1 MSLMQKGYSI
11 SISSFSSSLIEA
23 IWTLVLHACLPLYI
37 ILLKKETAVF
47 SRSGIPDIASVET
60 NRGKEQIIID
70 RKFKYN
76 FSKLKKDNTKIY
88 RCTEYK
94 TLNKCKSFIILN
106 DNKEVL
112 NYDSSHNHPDE
123 IKKSLIPSDIKS
135 KRIFDKISQKIGYIC
150 PEYKTIKSQ
159 ITRYKNKQL
168 FPNVKTFDEVPNVSE
183 YYKTIR
189 GEYFMIFKNSNIIIF
204 QSPFQAKLFME
215 NKHIFADG
223 TFLIA
228 PTNSYQVFI
237 TRTYVTELNCF
248 YTTSI
253 LLMTKKNKLCYKEVK
268 DHNILNTY
276 YKAISNLCFI
286 NIEYIPDIFNKIKN
300 KCMRYKSTCSQF
312 LNFLDYFEKTFLNI
326 YNIKYWN
333 YYNNI
338 DHITNNASESYNRIW
353 RKKRRISE
361 RVDDIN
367 ILVEYYKNMEAE
379 LKNIGCSKNDIIEN
393 WFNFIGIL
401 CIPNVPTYIS
411 NDHEHQNGT
420 INSSLV
426 GVIIGDW
433 KFYNHQGLCFNSKR
447 SIRVGLMDITCGLM
461 ISQDRNLVR
470 LFVTCIVLTDWTN
483 MANKNTSINKNKIK

>member
-1 MSLMQKGYSI
+1 MEGNLKIDI
-11 SISSFSSSLIEA
+11 S
-23 IWTLVLHACLPLYI
+23 
-37 ILLKKETAVF
+37 
-47 SRSGIPDIASVET
+47 ET

-106 DNKEVL
+106 DNKKVL
-112 NYDSSHNHPDE
+112 NYDSSHNHPGNEINASKSLIKHKIKDE

-135 KRIFDKISQKIGYIC
+135 KRIFDKISQEIGYIC
-150 PEYKTIKSQ
+150 PEYKTIKTQ

-168 FPNVKTFDEVPNVSE
+168 FPYVKTFDEVPN
-183 YYKTIR
+183 
-189 GEYFMIFKNSNIIIF
+189 
-204 QSPFQAKLFME
+204 

-253 LLMTKKNKLCYKEVK
+253 LLMTKKNKLCYKEVE

-300 KCMRYKSTCSQF
+300 TCERYESTCSQF

-338 DHITNNASESYNRIW
+338 DHITNNASESYNSYLKNLFVKKPSFYKLIYTIQFEESISYYDYQMRIKGIW
-353 RKKRRISE
+353 RKKSRISE
-361 RVDDIN
+361 RVDEIN

-379 LKNIGCSKNDIIEN
+379 LKNIGCIEYEYKVQ
-393 WFNFIGIL
+393 I
-401 CIPNVPTYIS
+401 
-411 NDHEHQNGT
+411 E
-420 INSSLV
+420 
-426 GVIIGDW
+426 
-433 KFYNHQGLCFNSKR
+433 
-447 SIRVGLMDITCGLM
+447 
-461 ISQDRNLVR
+461 
-470 LFVTCIVLTDWTN
+470 
-483 MANKNTSINKNKIK
+483 

>member
-1 MSLMQKGYSI
+1 MEGNLKIDI
-11 SISSFSSSLIEA
+11 S
-23 IWTLVLHACLPLYI
+23 
-37 ILLKKETAVF
+37 
-47 SRSGIPDIASVET
+47 ET

-135 KRIFDKISQKIGYIC
+135 KRIFDKISQEIGYIC

-253 LLMTKKNKLCYKEVK
+253 IIKYNTNINFSEKIFHFDFEKGISNAVENIFLNINIKYCFWHYKRLLMTKKNKLCYKEVK

-300 KCMRYKSTCSQF
+300 TCMRYKSTCSQF

-338 DHITNNASESYNRIW
+338 DYITNNASESYNSYLKNLFVKKPSFYKLIYTIQFEESKSYYDYYMRIKGIW
-353 RKKRRISE
+353 RKKSRISE

-367 ILVEYYKNMEAE
+367 ILVEYYKNMEAK
-379 LKNIGCSKNDIIEN
+379 LKNIGCN
-393 WFNFIGIL
+393 
-401 CIPNVPTYIS
+401 
-411 NDHEHQNGT
+411 
-420 INSSLV
+420 
-426 GVIIGDW
+426 
-433 KFYNHQGLCFNSKR
+433 
-447 SIRVGLMDITCGLM
+447 
-461 ISQDRNLVR
+461 
-470 LFVTCIVLTDWTN
+470 
-483 MANKNTSINKNKIK
+483 

>member
-1 MSLMQKGYSI
+1 MEGNLKIDI
-11 SISSFSSSLIEA
+11 S
-23 IWTLVLHACLPLYI
+23 
-37 ILLKKETAVF
+37 
-47 SRSGIPDIASVET
+47 ET

-112 NYDSSHNHPDE
+112 NYDSSHNHPGNEINASKSLIKHKIKDE
-123 IKKSLIPSDIKS
+123 IKKI
-135 KRIFDKISQKIGYIC
+135 
-150 PEYKTIKSQ
+150 
-159 ITRYKNKQL
+159 
-168 FPNVKTFDEVPNVSE
+168 PNVSE

-248 YTTSI
+248 YTTSMSI
-253 LLMTKKNKLCYKEVK
+253 LKNKEQTTYEILFNEIKKNIIKYNANINFSEKIFHCDFEKGISNAVENIFPNINIKYCFWHYKRLLMTKKNKLCYKEVK

-300 KCMRYKSTCSQF
+300 TCMRYKSTCSQF

-338 DHITNNASESYNRIW
+338 DHITNNASESYNSYLKNLFVKKPSFYKLIYTIQFEESKSYYDYHMRIKGIW
-353 RKKRRISE
+353 RKKSRISE

-393 WFNFIGIL
+393 WFNCLIRLNNEI
-401 CIPNVPTYIS
+401 
-411 NDHEHQNGT
+411 
-420 INSSLV
+420 IN
-426 GVIIGDW
+426 
-433 KFYNHQGLCFNSKR
+433 FNK
-447 SIRVGLMDITCGLM
+447 T
-461 ISQDRNLVR
+461 
-470 LFVTCIVLTDWTN
+470 
-483 MANKNTSINKNKIK
+483 K

>member
-1 MSLMQKGYSI
+1 MEGNLKIDI
-11 SISSFSSSLIEA
+11 S
-23 IWTLVLHACLPLYI
+23 
-37 ILLKKETAVF
+37 
-47 SRSGIPDIASVET
+47 ET

-135 KRIFDKISQKIGYIC
+135 KHIFDKISQEIVYIY
-150 PEYKTIKSQ
+150 PEYKTIKTQ

-168 FPNVKTFDEVPNVSE
+168 FPNIKTFDEAPNESE

-189 GEYFMIFKNSNIIIF
+189 
-204 QSPFQAKLFME
+204 AKLFME

-248 YTTSI
+248 YTTSMSI
-253 LLMTKKNKLCYKEVK
+253 LKNKEQTTYEILFNEIKKNIIKYNSNINFSEKIFHCNFEKGISNAVENIFPNINIKYCIWHYKRLLMTKINKLS
-268 DHNILNTY
+268 
-276 YKAISNLCFI
+276 ISNLCFI

-300 KCMRYKSTCSQF
+300 TCKRYESTCSQF

-338 DHITNNASESYNRIW
+338 DHITNNASESYNSYLKNLFVKKPSFYKLIYTIQFEESISYYDYQMRIKGIW
-353 RKKRRISE
+353 RKKGRISE
-361 RVDDIN
+361 RVDKIN

-393 WFNFIGIL
+393 WFNCLIRLNNEI
-401 CIPNVPTYIS
+401 
-411 NDHEHQNGT
+411 
-420 INSSLV
+420 IN
-426 GVIIGDW
+426 
-433 KFYNHQGLCFNSKR
+433 FNKSK
-447 SIRVGLMDITCGLM
+447 
-461 ISQDRNLVR
+461 
-470 LFVTCIVLTDWTN
+470 
-483 MANKNTSINKNKIK
+483 

>member
-1 MSLMQKGYSI
+1 MEGNLKIDI
-11 SISSFSSSLIEA
+11 S
-23 IWTLVLHACLPLYI
+23 
-37 ILLKKETAVF
+37 
-47 SRSGIPDIASVET
+47 ET
-60 NRGKEQIIID
+60 NQGKEQIIID

-76 FSKLKKDNTKIY
+76 FSKLKKDKTKIY

-94 TLNKCKSFIILN
+94 TLNKCMSFIILN

-112 NYDSSHNHPDE
+112 NYESSHNHPGNEINASKSLIKHKIKDE

-150 PEYKTIKSQ
+150 PEYKTIKTQ

-168 FPNVKTFDEVPNVSE
+168 FPNVKTFDEVPNETE

-215 NKHIFADG
+215 NKYIFADG

-237 TRTYVTELNCF
+237 TRTYVTELN
-248 YTTSI
+248 
-253 LLMTKKNKLCYKEVK
+253 LK
-268 DHNILNTY
+268 DHKILNTY

-300 KCMRYKSTCSQF
+300 TCKRYESTCSQF

-326 YNIKYWN
+326 HNIKYWN

-338 DHITNNASESYNRIW
+338 DHITNNASESYNSYLKNLFVKKPSFYKLIYTIQFEESKSYYDYQMRIKGIW
-353 RKKRRISE
+353 RKKNRISE
-361 RVDDIN
+361 RVDDIK

-379 LKNIGCSKNDIIEN
+379 LKNVECSKNDIIEN
-393 WFNFIGIL
+393 WFNCLIRL
-401 CIPNVPTYIS
+401 
-411 NDHEHQNGT
+411 NDEI
-420 INSSLV
+420 IN
-426 GVIIGDW
+426 
-433 KFYNHQGLCFNSKR
+433 FNK
-447 SIRVGLMDITCGLM
+447 T
-461 ISQDRNLVR
+461 
-470 LFVTCIVLTDWTN
+470 
-483 MANKNTSINKNKIK
+483 K

>member
-1 MSLMQKGYSI
+1 MEGNLKIDI
-11 SISSFSSSLIEA
+11 S
-23 IWTLVLHACLPLYI
+23 
-37 ILLKKETAVF
+37 
-47 SRSGIPDIASVET
+47 ET

-76 FSKLKKDNTKIY
+76 FSKLKIDNTKIY

-112 NYDSSHNHPDE
+112 NYESSHNHHGNEINASKSLIKHKIKDE

-135 KRIFDKISQKIGYIC
+135 KRIFDKN
-150 PEYKTIKSQ
+150 EA
-159 ITRYKNKQL
+159 
-168 FPNVKTFDEVPNVSE
+168 PNESE

-189 GEYFMIFKNSNIIIF
+189 GKYFMIFKNSNIIIF

-228 PTNSYQVFI
+228 PTNSYQVSI

-286 NIEYIPDIFNKIKN
+286 NIEYIPDIFNKIKISC
-300 KCMRYKSTCSQF
+300 KRYESTCSHF

-338 DHITNNASESYNRIW
+338 DHITNNASESYNSYLKKLFVKKPSFYKLIYTIQFEESISYYDYQMRIKGIW
-353 RKKRRISE
+353 RKKCRISE
-361 RVDDIN
+361 RVDEIN
-367 ILVEYYKNMEAE
+367 ILVEY
-379 LKNIGCSKNDIIEN
+379 IIKI
-393 WFNFIGIL
+393 WK
-401 CIPNVPTYIS
+401 PN
-411 NDHEHQNGT
+411 
-420 INSSLV
+420 
-426 GVIIGDW
+426 
-433 KFYNHQGLCFNSKR
+433 
-447 SIRVGLMDITCGLM
+447 
-461 ISQDRNLVR
+461 
-470 LFVTCIVLTDWTN
+470 
-483 MANKNTSINKNKIK
+483 

>member
-1 MSLMQKGYSI
+1 MEGNLKIDI
-11 SISSFSSSLIEA
+11 S
-23 IWTLVLHACLPLYI
+23 
-37 ILLKKETAVF
+37 
-47 SRSGIPDIASVET
+47 ET

-112 NYDSSHNHPDE
+112 NYDSSHNHPGNEINASKSLIKHKIKDE

-135 KRIFDKISQKIGYIC
+135 KRIFDKISQEIGYIC

-248 YTTSI
+248 YTTSMSI
-253 LLMTKKNKLCYKEVK
+253 LKNKEQITYEILFNEIKKNIIKYNANINFSEKIFHCDFEKGISNAVENIFPNINIKYCFWHYKRLLMTKKNKLCYKEVK

-276 YKAISNLCFI
+276 KAISNL
-286 NIEYIPDIFNKIKN
+286 Y
-300 KCMRYKSTCSQF
+300 
-312 LNFLDYFEKTFLNI
+312 YFEKTFLNI

-338 DHITNNASESYNRIW
+338 DHITNNASESYNSYLKNLFVKKPSFYKLIYTIQFEESKSYYDYHMRIKGIW
-353 RKKRRISE
+353 RKKSRISE

-379 LKNIGCSKNDIIEN
+379 LKNIGRSKNDIIEN
-393 WFNFIGIL
+393 WFNCLIRLNNEI
-401 CIPNVPTYIS
+401 
-411 NDHEHQNGT
+411 
-420 INSSLV
+420 IN
-426 GVIIGDW
+426 
-433 KFYNHQGLCFNSKR
+433 FNK
-447 SIRVGLMDITCGLM
+447 T
-461 ISQDRNLVR
+461 
-470 LFVTCIVLTDWTN
+470 
-483 MANKNTSINKNKIK
+483 K

>member
-1 MSLMQKGYSI
+1 MEGNLKIDI
-11 SISSFSSSLIEA
+11 S
-23 IWTLVLHACLPLYI
+23 
-37 ILLKKETAVF
+37 
-47 SRSGIPDIASVET
+47 ET

-112 NYDSSHNHPDE
+112 NYDSSHNHPGNEINASKSLIKHKIKDE
-123 IKKSLIPSDIKS
+123 IKKI
-135 KRIFDKISQKIGYIC
+135 
-150 PEYKTIKSQ
+150 
-159 ITRYKNKQL
+159 
-168 FPNVKTFDEVPNVSE
+168 PNVSE

-248 YTTSI
+248 YTTSMSI
-253 LLMTKKNKLCYKEVK
+253 LKNKEQTTYEILFNEIKKNIIKYNANINFSEKIFHCDFEKGISNAVENIFPNINIKYCFWHYKRLLMTKKNKLCYKEVK

-300 KCMRYKSTCSQF
+300 ICMRYKSTCSQF

-338 DHITNNASESYNRIW
+338 DHITNNASESYNSYLKNLFVKKPSFYKLIYTIQFEESKSYYDYHMRIKEIW
-353 RKKRRISE
+353 RKKSRISE

-393 WFNFIGIL
+393 WFNCLIRLNNEI
-401 CIPNVPTYIS
+401 
-411 NDHEHQNGT
+411 
-420 INSSLV
+420 IN
-426 GVIIGDW
+426 
-433 KFYNHQGLCFNSKR
+433 FNK
-447 SIRVGLMDITCGLM
+447 T
-461 ISQDRNLVR
+461 
-470 LFVTCIVLTDWTN
+470 
-483 MANKNTSINKNKIK
+483 K